1 MSNAKFRDLSSISSI
16 LNFERGGRGSAK
28 RPTPR
33 HRPAPGTFPGGAFG
47 QYESGFRIR
56 QDDMCRWGL
65 LAFVPFCPTRG
76 TQVVLSYLKP
86 GFGNSKGT
94 RNRRELRGKG
104 QEVTQRTGR
113 HSGAAGESTHFARS
127 PASRGDATGRHGS
140 SFHHHAL
147 PQARHEPR
155 AVGAG
160 ANQGRE

>member
-33 HRPAPGTFPGGAFG
+33 HRPAPGIFPGGVFG
-47 QYESGFRIR
+47 QYEPGFRIR

-65 LAFVPFCPTRG
+65 LAFVPFYPTRG

-86 GFGNSKGT
+86 RFISSKGT

-113 HSGAAGESTHFARS
+113 HSGAARESTHVARS

-140 SFHHHAL
+140 SFHHHSL
-147 PQARHEPR
+147 PQARHEP
-155 AVGAG
+155 
-160 ANQGRE
+160 